1 MAEEKKLVKIS
12 GKRKVAILLITL
24 GPELASAILKHF
36 KDEEIEEIS
45 LQIANTEYVQPEE
58 REKVLDEFYTMIKDN
73 IIVGEGGIE
82 YVRDLLVNVVGA
94 ARANEV
100 IAKIQGAIS
109 TEPFAF
115 IKNADPKEIL
125 NLTRKEHPQTIALIL
140 AYLDSDLASAVFSSL
155 PPELQ
160 VVVAKKIAM
169 MERAN
174 PEIIAGVE
182 DVLKEKTSVL
192 SGRDYADVDGVKAL
206 ARILGRADRNTEKM
220 TLEALEAQNRDLA
233 DEVRKSIFLFE
244 DIMLLEDQDL
254 QKVLNEVDTK
264 DLVLAMRG
272 ADERVNEKIFGN
284 LSSRAAAV
292 IKEEMEYMG
301 PVRLRHTEEA
311 QQKIV
316 SVVRRLEGLGEIVI
330 ARGGEEDVFV

>member
-1 MAEEKKLVKIS
+1 MPEKQTKMS

-24 GPELASAILKHF
+24 GPELASGILKNF
-36 KDEEIEEIS
+36 RDDEIEEIS
-45 LQIANTEYVQPEE
+45 LQIANTEYVQPED
-58 REKVLDEFYTMIKDN
+58 RENVLGEFFDLISKN
-73 IIVGEGGIE
+73 VIIGEGGIE
-82 YVRDLLVNVVGA
+82 YVRDLLTNVVGA
-94 ARANEV
+94 GKAGEV
-100 IAKIQGAIS
+100 IAKIQGTIS
-109 TEPFAF
+109 SEPFAF

-125 NLTRKEHPQTIALIL
+125 NLTRKEHPQTIALIM
-140 AYLDSDLASAVFSSL
+140 AYLESDMAAQVFAAL

-160 VVVAKKIAM
+160 IVVAKKVAM

-192 SGRDYADVDGVKAL
+192 SGRDYTDVDGVKAL
-206 ARILGRADRNTEKM
+206 ARILGRTDRNTEKI
-220 TLEALEAQNRDLA
+220 TLEALEAQDRDLA
-233 DEVRKSIFLFE
+233 EEVRKNIFLFE
-244 DIMLLEDQDL
+244 DCMMLEDQDL
-254 QKVLNEVDTK
+254 QKVLSEVDTK

-272 ADERVNEKIFGN
+272 TDERVNEKILGN
-284 LSSRAAAV
+284 LSSRASAM

-316 SVVRRLEGLGEIVI
+316 SVVRRLESLGEIVI
-330 ARGGEEDVFV
+330 SRGGDEDVFV